1 MAPIV
6 SSTTGIPP
14 QPLESLELIQL
25 LHNLKALPLVS
36 SSFTT
41 KQNSTTEND
50 DNNNASM
57 EHDRPG
63 EEEVGSSTKVM
74 MTMSD
79 QTTVQQLIRI
89 LEPYQN
95 QWSFEETVRTT
106 GAVFLQ

>member
-1 MAPIV
+1 
-6 SSTTGIPP
+6 
-14 QPLESLELIQL
+14 
-25 LHNLKALPLVS
+25 
-36 SSFTT
+36 
-41 KQNSTTEND
+41 
-50 DNNNASM
+50 M